1 MATHPVA
8 LSFLE
13 ALANGAHWLVVIAT
27 AVIVV
32 ACVLLHYEC
41 FQLLSRFVAAAV
53 PARRRRRILVV
64 MLALLLTHIAEIW
77 LFGLGYAV
85 ILEHRGMG
93 SLSGIPVNGLLDSVY
108 FSAVTY
114 TTVGFGDITPNGPI
128 RFMVGTEALTGL
140 MLVTWSASLAFIEM
154 QRHWGKG

>member
-1 MATHPVA
+1 MEKQHSPVPLLDA
-8 LSFLE
+8 LHS
-13 ALANGAHWLVVIAT
+13 GAHWLIVASTVVL
-27 AVIVV
+27 VI

-64 MLALLLTHIAEIW
+64 MLALLVTHIVEIW
-77 LFGLGYAV
+77 LFGVGYAV
-85 ILEHRGMG
+85 LLEHGALG
-93 SLSGIPVNGLLDSVY
+93 SLAGIPVSGLLDAVY

-114 TTVGFGDITPNGPI
+114 TTVGFGDITPLGPI

-154 QRHWGKG
+154 QHHWGKG